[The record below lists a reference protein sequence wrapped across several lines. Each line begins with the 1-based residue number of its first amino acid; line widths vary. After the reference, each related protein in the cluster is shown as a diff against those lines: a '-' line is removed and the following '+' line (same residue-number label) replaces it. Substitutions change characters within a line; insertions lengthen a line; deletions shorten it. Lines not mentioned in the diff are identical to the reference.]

1 MADDTRSL
9 RSVYV
14 EAEQK
19 RTAIESSAY
28 SNSSAFQENLLAAI
42 HLYEECVNIAD
53 RIALFSRNESLE
65 DIATA
70 DLAFLLLNYHIAE
83 LILRINGQQHRKAN
97 LKRAQQTY
105 QRYLKQLDHYD
116 VLGKGDGALL
126 EQYQDSPNTFSTAST
141 VDAAARR
148 DAKIKRFRAEKA
160 LKQKL
165 EYMRR
170 NPSVLQ
176 NDEAAA
182 RELHLTEI
190 AFCTHRTF
198 QQLES

>member
-83 LILRINGQQHRKAN
+83 LILRINGPPTPAIIDDVTSPSSQSYIDSPQARCDNKPLLQVNTATDPS
-97 LKRAQQTY
+97 LLTPPASDAGASSDSGKEDEQKDRELFSAVEKP
-105 QRYLKQLDHYD
+105 RIRYD
-116 VLGKGDGALL
+116 VEVITKLVVYAGIAWWAVEGNPLL
-126 EQYQDSPNTFSTAST
+126 
-141 VDAAARR
+141 
-148 DAKIKRFRAEKA
+148 FRWVGVA
-160 LKQKL
+160 
-165 EYMRR
+165 
-170 NPSVLQ
+170 
-176 NDEAAA
+176 
-182 RELHLTEI
+182 
-190 AFCTHRTF
+190 
-198 QQLES
+198 